1 MAGGARSYRLPGVA
15 AGSGAGH
22 VRHRRHSGWP
32 GTGRAR
38 SRRPVRIPPADLAF
52 REGIQRD
59 RPQQNA
65 RRARE
70 QLSPNARPASMTFWR
85 GPSGS
90 RKDRIM
96 PTVKS
101 NMQGKICLVTG
112 ANSGIG
118 KATALALAQMGA
130 TVVMVCRDRARGEE
144 ARSEIITTSKN
155 NAVALLQA
163 DLSSHQSIRQLVEN
177 FQHHYTHLHVLINNA
192 GAAFTG
198 RRESVDGLEM
208 TFAVN
213 YLAPFLLTNLLLN
226 MLKAS
231 APARIVN
238 VSSNSHEAGYIKL
251 DDLQAEKHYK
261 RAYEQS
267 KLAVVLFTYELARRL
282 QGTGVTANCLHP
294 GFVATNFAQSDVG
307 PSFRLLV
314 KVIGSF
320 GTSPQKGAK
329 TSIYLAS
336 SPEVEGVTGKYFVKS
351 LPKRSAAISYDE
363 SLQRQLWEQSAKL
376 VNL

>member
-96 PTVKS
+96 PTGKS
-101 NMQGKICLVTG
+101 SMQGKICMVTG

-130 TVVMVCRDRARGEE
+130 
-144 ARSEIITTSKN
+144 
-155 NAVALLQA
+155 
-163 DLSSHQSIRQLVEN
+163 
-177 FQHHYTHLHVLINNA
+177 
-192 GAAFTG
+192 
-198 RRESVDGLEM
+198 
-208 TFAVN
+208 
-213 YLAPFLLTNLLLN
+213 
-226 MLKAS
+226 
-231 APARIVN
+231 
-238 VSSNSHEAGYIKL
+238 
-251 DDLQAEKHYK
+251 
-261 RAYEQS
+261 
-267 KLAVVLFTYELARRL
+267 AVVLFTYELARRL
-282 QGTGVTANCLHP
+282 EGTGVTVNCLHP
-294 GFVATNFAQSDVG
+294 GFVATHFGQRDAG
-307 PSFRLLV
+307 PAFRLLV

-320 GTSPQKGAK
+320 GTSPQEGAK

-336 SPEVEGVTGKYFVKS
+336 SPKVEGVTGNYFVKS
-351 LPKRSAAISYDE
+351 IPKRSAAISYDE
-363 SLQRQLWEQSAKL
+363 SLQRHLWEQSAKL